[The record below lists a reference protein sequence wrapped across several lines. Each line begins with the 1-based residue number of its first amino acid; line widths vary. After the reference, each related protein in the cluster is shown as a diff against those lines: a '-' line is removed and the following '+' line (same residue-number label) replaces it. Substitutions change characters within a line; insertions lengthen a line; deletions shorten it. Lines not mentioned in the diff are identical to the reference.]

1 MRVFALVLFALLTV
15 FGPARADDK
24 LTVLLDWFV
33 NPDHAALVVAKQG
46 GFFQKHGLD
55 VTFVEPAD
63 PAAPPRLVAAGQGD
77 IALSYQPSFY
87 LSRQEGMNLVRIG
100 AAIATPLNTLI
111 VLQDGPIKTL
121 ADLKGKSIG
130 YSVSGFEDV
139 LLNALLAKAGLSI
152 GDVKLV
158 NVNFAL
164 TTALVSKQV
173 DAVVGGYRNFEL
185 TEMKLAGHPGRA
197 FFPEDV
203 DFPAYDELI
212 YLTTPDEARD
222 PKTRRFLDAVEDATL
237 FTLNHPDEAWAM
249 FIKAYPRLDDAL
261 NRQAWIDTLPRL
273 DQDPAA
279 VDRARYTRMA
289 DYLKAKGLL
298 KAVEPVD
305 AYVYAVP

>member
-1 MRVFALVLFALLTV
+1 MRLIAMVLAACLAMFT
-15 FGPARADDK
+15 PARADDK

-33 NPDHAALVVAKQG
+33 NPDHAALVVAKEG
-46 GFFQKHGLD
+46 GFFHKHGLD
-55 VTFVEPAD
+55 VTFIEPAD

-77 IALSYQPSFY
+77 IAVSYQPSFY
-87 LSRQEGMNLVRIG
+87 LSRQEGINLVRVG

-111 VLQDGPIKTL
+111 ALEDGPIKTL

-139 LLNALLAKAGLSI
+139 MLDAMLAKAGLTVN
-152 GDVKLV
+152 DVKLV

-164 TTALVSKQV
+164 TEALVSKQV

-197 FFPEDV
+197 FYPEDV

-212 YLTTPDEARD
+212 YVTTPEKARD
-222 PKTRRFLDAVEDATL
+222 AKTRAFLDATEDATL
-237 FTLNHPDEAWAM
+237 FILNHPAEAWAM
-249 FIKAYPRLDDAL
+249 FIKAYPKLDDAL
-261 NRQAWIDTLPRL
+261 NKQAWADTLPRL

-279 VDRARYTRMA
+279 VDLGRYTRMA

-298 KAVEPVD
+298 KATEPVEN
-305 AYVYAVP
+305 YVYAVK

>member
-1 MRVFALVLFALLTV
+1 MRLLALVLAAMLAV
-15 FGPARADDK
+15 WSPARADDK

-33 NPDHAALVVAKQG
+33 NPDHAALVIAKQG
-46 GFFQKHGLD
+46 GYFTKHGLD
-55 VTFVEPAD
+55 VTFIEPAD
-63 PAAPPRLVAAGQGD
+63 PATPPRLVAAGQGD

-87 LSRQEGMNLVRIG
+87 LSRQEGMNLVRVG

-111 VLQDGPIKTL
+111 ALQDGPIKTL
-121 ADLKGKSIG
+121 ADLKGKQIG

-139 LLNALLAKAGLSI
+139 MLGAMLAKAGLSMA
-152 GDVKLV
+152 DVKLV

-164 TTALVSKQV
+164 TEALVSKQV

-212 YLTTPDEARD
+212 YVTTPDKAKD
-222 PKTRRFLDAVEDATL
+222 PKTRRFLDATEEATL
-237 FTLNHPDEAWAM
+237 FILNHPDDAWAM
-249 FIKAYPRLDDAL
+249 FIKAYPKLDDAL
-261 NRQAWIDTLPRL
+261 NKQAWTDTLPRL
-273 DQDPAA
+273 AQDPAA
-279 VDRARYTRMA
+279 VDYGRYTRLA

-298 KAVEPVD
+298 KATEPVD
-305 AYVYAVP
+305 SYVYSVR